1 MRSLSA
7 IALTI
12 ALSMPTMTAISYP
25 LQAQEATSQMPSG
38 KSQNG
43 KNERFLTVTGR
54 GERAVKTTKARI
66 QLGINVEAKTAIA
79 VQTEVA
85 SKANSLVAKLQQLN
99 VEQLQT
105 SSLQLNPKYVYENNR
120 QTQTGFIGQ
129 TSVSFVVAIPQ
140 AGATIDAAVNA
151 GANQVDQISF
161 IATDVEL
168 NAAKQLALQDAV
180 KDAQAQSNSVL
191 SVLGFNAKSI
201 DNIVIGESA
210 IAYPVPQPREVFSA
224 KADASTPI
232 LGGEQK
238 VNATVTLKISY

>member
-12 ALSMPTMTAISYP
+12 ALSMPTMAAIAYP
-25 LQAQEATSQMPSG
+25 LQAQETTKIQAV
-38 KSQNG
+38 KS
-43 KNERFLTVTGR
+43 ERTLTVTGR
-54 GERAVKTTKARI
+54 GERSVKTTKARI

-85 SKANSLVAKLQQLN
+85 RKANSLVSRLQQLN

-105 SSLQLNPKYVYENNR
+105 NSIQLTPKYVYENNR
-120 QTQTGFIGQ
+120 QTQDGFVGQ
-129 TSVSFVVAIPQ
+129 TSVSFIIAIPQ
-140 AGATIDAAVNA
+140 AGATIDAAISA

-161 IATDVEL
+161 IATDAEL

-191 SVLGFNAKSI
+191 SVLGLNAKSVES
-201 DNIVIGESA
+201 IVIGESA
-210 IAYPVPQPREVFSA
+210 IAYPVPMPREALAA

-232 LGGEQK
+232 LGSEQK